1 MSKTNFLVS
10 VLDIPKFTLMLVHL
24 FTNAIALDWEI
35 DFITNQTYYHE
46 DYYGEGRAQRN
57 LNVVG

>member
-1 MSKTNFLVS
+1 
-10 VLDIPKFTLMLVHL
+10 MLVHL

-46 DYYGEGRAQRN
+46 DYYGEGRNQRTFEGVN
-57 LNVVG
+57 D